1 MVQWGVLHVFI
12 GEDDYSIR
20 QALEAVRA
28 ATGDAESLVT
38 NSVTLDGRSV
48 STAEILNAAA
58 TVPFLADKRLVVVTG
73 LLEKFEANGRNGRR
87 RKAKKDDAPEEWQ
100 VIAEGVT
107 HLPETTELV
116 VIGGRIAGTNP
127 LLKAL
132 MPTGRVRTFPALKN
146 NELTAWINGRVRERG
161 GSIAPRAAGTL
172 ARFVG
177 NDLWTL
183 ANEVE
188 KLVQYAAGRQ
198 IEEADVQALVSATQ
212 EANIFAMVDAILEGR
227 PARAQ
232 DLCAALLDEGNAPV
246 QLLAMI
252 ARQVRIIFQ
261 VKDLKARKKTR
272 KDIAAALGLNSDFV
286 LNKALDQAD
295 RYTMPRLRDIYHR
308 LLDTDLA
315 IKTGRYEGD
324 LALTVFIA
332 GMAPGVTA

>member
-1 MVQWGVLHVFI
+1 MLHVFI

-28 ATGDAESLVT
+28 STGDSESLMT
-38 NSVTLDGRSV
+38 NAVTLDGRTV
-48 STAEILNAAA
+48 PAAEVLNAAA

-73 LLEKFEANGRNGRR
+73 LLEKYEAKGNGRR
-87 RKAKKDDAPEEWQ
+87 KKSAKKDAAPEEWQ
-100 VIAEGVT
+100 LIADGVT

-116 VIGGRIAGTNP
+116 ITGGKIAATNP

-132 MPTGRVRTFPALKN
+132 VPTGRVKTFPALRN
-146 NELTAWINGRVRERG
+146 NELTVWINREVKERG

-183 ANEVE
+183 ANEVD
-188 KLVQYAAGRQ
+188 KLVQYAGGRQ
-198 IEEADVQALVSATQ
+198 VEEADVQSLVSATQ
-212 EANIFAMVDAILEGR
+212 EANIFAMVDAIMEGR
-227 PARAQ
+227 PGRAE
-232 DLCAALLDEGNAPV
+232 DLCAALLADGNAPV

-252 ARQVRIIFQ
+252 NRQVRIIYQ

-272 KDIAAALGLNSDFV
+272 KDIGAALGLNSDFV
-286 LNKALDQAD
+286 LNKALDQSD
-295 RYTMPRLRDIYHR
+295 RYTLDRLRDIYHR

-315 IKTGRYEGD
+315 IKTGRYEGE
-324 LALTVFIA
+324 LALEVFIA
-332 GMAPGVTA
+332 GMAPGVSA

>member
-1 MVQWGVLHVFI
+1 MLHVFI

-28 ATGDAESLVT
+28 AIGDAESLMT
-38 NSVTLDGRSV
+38 NSVTLDARQV
-48 STAEILNAAA
+48 STAELLNAAA

-73 LLEKFEANGRNGRR
+73 LLEKFESSGRR
-87 RKAKKDDAPEEWQ
+87 KRSTKKNDSPEEWQ

-107 HLPETTELV
+107 RLPETTELV
-116 VIGGRIAGTNP
+116 IIGGKVAVTNP

-132 MPTGRVRTFPALKN
+132 APTGRVKSFPALKSGDLN
-146 NELTAWINGRVRERG
+146 IWISRQVRESG
-161 GSIAPRAAGTL
+161 GTIAPRAAGTL

-183 ANEVE
+183 ANEVD
-188 KLVQYAAGRQ
+188 KLVQYAGGRQ

-227 PARAQ
+227 PGRAQ
-232 DLCAALLDEGNAPV
+232 ELCAALLDGGNAPV

-261 VKDLKARKKTR
+261 AKDLKARRKTR
-272 KDIAAALGLNSDFV
+272 KEIAAVLGLNSDFV
-286 LNKALDQAD
+286 LNKALDQSD
-295 RYTMPRLRDIYHR
+295 RYTPERLRDIYHR

-324 LALTVFIA
+324 LALNIFIA
-332 GMAPGVTA
+332 DMAPGVSA